1 MNGAPDQSV
10 AVWIAQRSPAWQDLE
25 TRIPDLEDRQR
36 TDPELALQ
44 AVRSYPELARDLAIA
59 RRQSPGS
66 ALARQL
72 EQLYARL
79 HRGLFRPPANIRQ
92 DLTALF
98 VREAPAIAREL
109 RQRIFVIALG
119 FFLAAA
125 AGWWLVATFPELARL
140 FASEAMIASVQ
151 SGRLWT
157 DGMLNVLPS
166 SVLSVGIFTNNI
178 VVSLMAFCLG
188 AIYGLG
194 TIYLVGL
201 NGLLIGAAFALTAQH
216 GLAGR
221 LFEFIVAHGFAEL
234 SVIFVASAIGF
245 SIGEA
250 IARPGHR
257 TRIQAF
263 QRAASRGAKL
273 MLPCLL
279 FLVGAGL
286 IEGYISPNPIF
297 PLPVRLAVGLS
308 YWLLLL
314 WALGVF
320 KVASKPLAA
329 AD

>member
-1 MNGAPDQSV
+1 MNRGTDQGA
-10 AVWIAQRSPAWQDLE
+10 AAWIAQRSQAWRDLE
-25 TRIPDLEDRQR
+25 AQLPNLQDRQR

-59 RRQSPGS
+59 RRQSPDS

-72 EQLYARL
+72 GQLYSHL
-79 HRGLFRPPANIRQ
+79 HQGLFRPPANLRR

-98 VREAPAIAREL
+98 VREAPAIAHEL
-109 RQRIFVIALG
+109 RNRIFVIALG

-125 AGWWLVATFPELARL
+125 AGWRLAATFPELARL
-140 FASEAMIASVQ
+140 FASEAMVEGVR
-151 SGRLWT
+151 SGQLWT
-157 DGMLNVLPS
+157 DNLLNVLPS
-166 SVLSVGIFTNNI
+166 SVLSVGIFSNNI
-178 VVSLMAFCLG
+178 VVSLTAFCLG
-188 AIYGLG
+188 AVYGLG
-194 TIYLVGL
+194 TIYIIAL
-201 NGLLIGAAFALTAQH
+201 NGAMLGVLFALTAQYE
-216 GLAGR
+216 LAGR
-221 LFEFIVAHGFAEL
+221 LFAFIAAHGFVEL
-234 SVIFVASAIGF
+234 SIIFVVSAIGF
-245 SIGEA
+245 SLGEA

-314 WALGVF
+314 WALG
-320 KVASKPLAA
+320 ALRRPIRR
-329 AD
+329 

>member
-1 MNGAPDQSV
+1 MNGGTDQG
-10 AVWIAQRSPAWQDLE
+10 AAAWIAQRSQAWRELE
-25 TRIPDLEDRQR
+25 AQLPNLQDRQR
-36 TDPELALQ
+36 TAPELALQ

-59 RRQSPGS
+59 RRQSPDS
-66 ALARQL
+66 ALTRQL
-72 EQLYARL
+72 GQLYARL
-79 HRGLFRPPANIRQ
+79 HQGLFRPPANIRQ

-98 VREAPAIAREL
+98 VREAPAIAYEL
-109 RQRIFVIALG
+109 RNRIFVIALG

-125 AGWWLVATFPELARL
+125 ASWWLVATFPELVRL
-140 FASEAMIASVQ
+140 FASEAITEGVR
-151 SGRLWT
+151 SGKLWT
-157 DGMLNVLPS
+157 DGLLNVLPS
-166 SVLSVGIFTNNI
+166 SVLSVGLFSNNI

-194 TIYLVGL
+194 TIYIIAL
-201 NGLLIGAAFALTAQH
+201 NGAMLGAMFALTAQYE
-216 GLAGR
+216 LAGR
-221 LFEFIVAHGFAEL
+221 LFEFIAAHGFAEL
-234 SVIFVASAIGF
+234 SIIFVVSAIGF
-245 SIGEA
+245 SLGEA

-297 PLPVRLAVGLS
+297 PLPVRLAVGIG

-314 WALGVF
+314 WALGALRG
-320 KVASKPLAA
+320 KRQARP
-329 AD
+329 